1 MSADTAGPFFFERNA
16 GWKQWAVGTG
26 IFIFLKME
34 ESQTGRGCHMKGNA
48 LSLVFALIQLFGGAS
63 AASADNANLI
73 VGDHNTVVF
82 VDVTREFE

>member
-1 MSADTAGPFFFERNA
+1 
-16 GWKQWAVGTG
+16 
-26 IFIFLKME
+26 
-34 ESQTGRGCHMKGNA
+34 MKGNA